1 MKISRHNGIGPRRVL
16 LAALAAACGTALT
29 AADVNVLDHGVV
41 GDGETNNTAAIAE
54 ALAACAG
61 SGGGKVVFPAGR
73 YLTGSVHLEDDI
85 TLYLAEGAELLYSGD
100 PADSPLVRTRWEGT
114 MAYTHGPLVYANGKK
129 NVGIAGRGT
138 INGQGENWW
147 WRNLD
152 DKSLYDR
159 TMPPFRAWKAVMER
173 IQNGEE
179 VGIDEFEE
187 PAKFL
192 RPSLVVFFECENV
205 RVEGVTLYNSP
216 MWMLHPIFCENV
228 LVTGVSFVSHG
239 ANGDGIDI
247 DSSRNV
253 RVSDCYF
260 DTEDD
265 CIVIKSGRDADGR
278 RIGRASEFITI
289 TNCVMYRGHG
299 AVVIGSEMSG
309 GVRDVS
315 ASNIVCYGTD
325 RGIRLKTGRGRGG
338 VMENMR
344 FDNWVIHE
352 AGSEAIQISTSYVD
366 LPPEEFSERT
376 PTIRNISI
384 SNITIVDARQAI
396 NIAGL
401 EEQPVEGIRLSD
413 IRADGQ
419 VGMTC
424 ELANDIEL
432 HDVRLDVDYGPAFR
446 FSNAENLLLDNVT
459 CQSSIREPVLAL
471 NNAREVWLRDSRSF
485 GGNRTYLQVQGGASR
500 GILLE
505 GNKLSASSTPFITGP
520 DVPEEAVVIK
530 N

>member
-309 GVRDVS
+309 DVRNVYMH
-315 ASNIVCYGTD
+315 NCLFEGTD
-325 RGIRLKTGRGRGG
+325 RAVRIKSRRGRGG
-338 VMENMR
+338 VVEN
-344 FDNWVIHE
+344 V
-352 AGSEAIQISTSYVD
+352 T
-366 LPPEEFSERT
+366 
-376 PTIRNISI
+376 
-384 SNITIVDARQAI
+384 
-396 NIAGL
+396 
-401 EEQPVEGIRLSD
+401 
-413 IRADGQ
+413 
-419 VGMTC
+419 
-424 ELANDIEL
+424 
-432 HDVRLDVDYGPAFR
+432 
-446 FSNAENLLLDNVT
+446 AENLVVKDM
-459 CQSSIREPVLAL
+459 Q
-471 NNAREVWLRDSRSF
+471 REVVILNMEYPSDTKALTNQEAPVFRNITVRDVVAEGAPVAIRVVGLEDSPIEDLRF
-485 GGNRTYLQVQGGASR
+485 ENMTLHTTE
-500 GILLE
+500 GILLKHVRGVEFHQVLVQPENGPAYVLEDARDIKIE
-505 GNKLSASSTPFITGP
+505 GSPVGP
-520 DVPEEAVVIK
+520 EGIVIK
-530 N
+530 